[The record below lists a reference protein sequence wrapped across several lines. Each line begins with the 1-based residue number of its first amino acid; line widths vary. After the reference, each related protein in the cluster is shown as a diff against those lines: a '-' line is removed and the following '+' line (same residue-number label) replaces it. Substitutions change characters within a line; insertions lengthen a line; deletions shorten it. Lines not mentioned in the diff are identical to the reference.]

1 MYKQYFPVCV
11 RSSPILCRWKIINLL
26 IKTPSRSFFLFPI
39 YYLLTLK
46 YEYFCPW
53 KSADGENWNYL
64 SMYSNCQ
71 AGEFSSIEERERELF
86 SMFEYWKS
94 STLFSDEFE
103 VFNTP
108 SMGLGV
114 RVIEQDSQ
122 SVVFFRPLSLHAL
135 HGFWR

>member
-1 MYKQYFPVCV
+1 VSQFYKSWLIFYRLGLCNIDV
-11 RSSPILCRWKIINLL
+11 RNK
-26 IKTPSRSFFLFPI
+26 
-39 YYLLTLK
+39 LK

-71 AGEFSSIEERERELF
+71 AGEFSSIEEREREIF
-86 SMFEYWKS
+86 SMFEYWKP
-94 STLFSDEFE
+94 STLFADEFE

-114 RVIEQDSQ
+114 KVIEQDSQ
-122 SVVFFRPLSLHAL
+122 SVVFSDHYLFMLCTV
-135 HGFWR
+135 FWR